1 MFLVKNTY
9 FCTTRHTTWS
19 VMVRTTYY
27 ILFCKVGKY
36 YQKDKIRLMTVKK
49 KSSLHRALPKPM
61 YQTTYLLLLQ

>member
-19 VMVRTTYY
+19 VMVRTYYY

-49 KSSLHRALPKPM
+49 KIIPP
-61 YQTTYLLLLQ
+61 

>member
-49 KSSLHRALPKPM
+49 KSSLHVAL
-61 YQTTYLLLLQ
+61 TNW

>member
-19 VMVRTTYY
+19 VMVRTYY

-49 KSSLHRALPKPM
+49 KIIPP
-61 YQTTYLLLLQ
+61 

>member
-19 VMVRTTYY
+19 VMVRTYYY

-36 YQKDKIRLMTVKK
+36 YQKDKICLMTVKK
-49 KSSLHRALPKPM
+49 KIIPPYS
-61 YQTTYLLLLQ
+61 TF